1 MVVALTPI
9 DAQPRALPADDD
21 VLYAAIAA
29 RKPIDGLT
37 FFVAVRTT
45 RIYCRP
51 GCPARTPMRK
61 NVQFF
66 ATQDEAEAAGFRACL
81 RCRPRDPSRADAD
94 ADLVRRACRYVECA
108 AEETEIVPNAA
119 SLAMALDV
127 STARLR
133 CAFAA
138 AAAMT
143 PQQYIESV
151 RVQRLKSALAG
162 GRNATAA
169 VYDAG
174 YTSSSRVYEHAARR
188 LGMTPATYARGGR
201 GASIAYTIAE
211 SSLGLVLVAGT
222 SRGICRIA
230 FGGDPLQLA
239 DALHQEFPAAEV
251 ARDDDTLGAWARE
264 VLQQIEGRAPSSEL
278 PLDIRATA
286 FQWRVWEELR
296 RIPRGQTRSYS
307 EVAELI
313 GNPAAV
319 RAVAKACAD
328 NRAAIVIPC
337 HRVNGKDGSL
347 TGYRYGVER
356 KRALQERE
364 RAESPTTT
372 GARALSARG

>member
-1 MVVALTPI
+1 MVAAVMSAPESAL
-9 DAQPRALPADDD
+9 LPADD
-21 VLYAAIAA
+21 VLYEAIAA
-29 RKPIDGLT
+29 RAPIAGVT

-45 RIYCRP
+45 GIYCRP

-61 NVQFF
+61 NVCFF
-66 ATQDEAEAAGFRACL
+66 ASQDEAEAAGFRACL

-108 AEETEIVPNAA
+108 ADETEIVPSAT
-119 SLAMALDV
+119 SLALALDV
-127 STARLR
+127 STGRLR
-133 CAFAA
+133 GAFAA
-138 AAAMT
+138 AAGMT

-151 RVQRLKSALAG
+151 RVQRLKSALADG
-162 GRNATAA
+162 QSATAA

-201 GASIAYTIAE
+201 GATIAYTIVE
-211 SSLGLVLVAGT
+211 SSLGRVLIAGT
-222 SRGICRIA
+222 ARGICRVA
-230 FGGDPLQLA
+230 FGGDDGQLG
-239 DALHQEFPAAEV
+239 DALRSEFPAADV
-251 ARDDDTLGAWARE
+251 GRDDDALGDWARE
-264 VLQQIEGRAPSSEL
+264 VLQRIEGRAPSGEL

-296 RIPRGQTRSYS
+296 RIPRGATRSYS
-307 EVAELI
+307 EVGQLI

-328 NRAAIVIPC
+328 NHAAIVIPC

-347 TGYRYGVER
+347 TGYRYGIER

-364 RAESPTTT
+364 REEA
-372 GARALSARG
+372 